1 MKADINKFW
10 GYLRGRPLVWDTIT
24 TTIWSTLGKALGFLV
39 PFFIAAW
46 FGVSGQT
53 DAFFFAYGLIIFL
66 ATIFSPVVESI
77 IVPFIAEFR
86 AKGEDISNFVGR
98 ILGLS
103 AAGLGAISIFFLM
116 IMKPILPLLTRFSP
130 EGQDLVY
137 RILLESI
144 PLFILLVW
152 TSVLAGTLNAYKIFG
167 IPALSPA
174 FRAIVTLVFIFAFK
188 GTMGVHAIA
197 LGYVVG
203 EIFRLVVL
211 SFLLRKLNILHFRL
225 LIGWEAKF
233 AEFLKTSSYQI
244 IGMSMLAFTPIIN
257 KTMASWLGPGNV
269 SILEYADRLYIIPIT
284 FLSTGLL
291 ITILSH
297 WSERY
302 YIDGAGQLKNDVWKA
317 VKVVGTAALLLTAIL
332 LLTKDSV
339 VNIVYGYGKF
349 PQRLIDEVGVI
360 FGFYLLGL
368 TPYLLSQVYV
378 RAFLTRKDT
387 RVLLLTAFFM
397 ITGTI
402 AFNLVFIR
410 IIGVAGIALANSV
423 VALLSLGI
431 LCFLFYKRLA

>member
-1 MKADINKFW
+1 
-10 GYLRGRPLVWDTIT
+10 
-24 TTIWSTLGKALGFLV
+24 
-39 PFFIAAW
+39 
-46 FGVSGQT
+46 
-53 DAFFFAYGLIIFL
+53 
-66 ATIFSPVVESI
+66 
-77 IVPFIAEFR
+77 
-86 AKGEDISNFVGR
+86 
-98 ILGLS
+98 
-103 AAGLGAISIFFLM
+103 
-116 IMKPILPLLTRFSP
+116 MKPILPLLTRFSP